1 MLSFE
6 PRRQGWL
13 SPHFLETAVTEINEK
28 LLDTQLA
35 ELEEARAWS
44 PRLVSK
50 LENHIRTGDDD
61 ALFRINPVGFA
72 ATRELSETE
81 VVDLFLHASA
91 VGLFDISWIIL
102 CPLCSCVI
110 NSFQALRNLGS
121 HCRCSMCHVDFI
133 AELEEMIAVTFTVCP
148 AIRRITYHDPDSLP
162 VGDYNYRYRSTM
174 EGLTPDGTPFTVLK
188 EKGTKALDYLE
199 PESTTSM
206 QVAVE
211 SGLLIGYSPDS
222 DTNFLFSVNNS
233 LSCADSVVSIICDGD
248 VCDPANGTVPP
259 GTVTFKIHNTSSKR
273 RAFGIINLPEGWE
286 RPPLH
291 FAPFLTGKQLLTT
304 QTFRDLFHS
313 EVTSEGLGI
322 KNITLL
328 FTDIKGSTALYD
340 RIGDL
345 NAFALVEQHFE
356 RLHDV
361 AVRNE
366 GAIIKTIG
374 DAVMAAFRTPEHAV
388 RAALE
393 MREEIAADNRGSEE
407 RKLILKIGMHEGAAI
422 VVTLNDRLDYFGQTA
437 NIAARVQNLADA
449 DEIVLTKDVYE
460 IAAVKRLLE
469 PFKLKTEKARL
480 KGLHEEIPVY
490 RVQRSSAETAST
502 ELIG

>member
-1 MLSFE
+1 M
-6 PRRQGWL
+6 
-13 SPHFLETAVTEINEK
+13 TEINEK
-28 LLDTQLA
+28 FLDTRLA
-35 ELEEARAWS
+35 ELEGASAWS

-50 LENHIRTGDDD
+50 LENHIRTADDD

-72 ATRELSETE
+72 AQRELSETE

-91 VGLFDISWIIL
+91 VGLFNMSWIIL

-110 NSFQALRNLGS
+110 NSFRALRNLGS
-121 HCRCSMCHVDFI
+121 HCRCSMCHVDFV
-133 AELEEMIAVTFTVCP
+133 AELEEMIAVTFTISPV
-148 AIRRITYHDPDSLP
+148 IRRITYHDPDSLP
-162 VGDYNYRYRSTM
+162 VDDYNYRYRSTM
-174 EGLTPDGTPFTVLK
+174 EGLIPDGTPFTVLK
-188 EKGTKALDYLE
+188 EKGTKTLAYLE
-199 PESTTSM
+199 PKSTTSM
-206 QVAVE
+206 QVSVE
-211 SGLLIGYSPDS
+211 DGLLIGYSPDS
-222 DTNFLFSVNNS
+222 DANFLFAVNNS
-233 LSCADSVVSIICDGD
+233 LPGTDSVVSIVCDGE
-248 VCDPANGTVPP
+248 VCDPANGTVPS
-259 GTVTFKIHNTSSKR
+259 GTVTFQIDNTSSKR
-273 RAFGIINLPEGWE
+273 RAFGIIILPEGWE

-304 QTFRDLFHS
+304 QTFRDLFRS
-313 EVTSEGLGI
+313 EVTSEGLSI

-328 FTDIKGSTALYD
+328 FTDLKGSTALYAQ
-340 RIGDL
+340 IGDL

-356 RLHDV
+356 RLHDI

-366 GAIIKTIG
+366 GAIVKTIG
-374 DAVMAAFRTPEHAV
+374 DAVMAAFRSPEQAV

-407 RKLILKIGMHEGAAI
+407 RELILKIGVHTGAAI

-449 DEIVLTKDVYE
+449 DEIVLTMDVHE
-460 IAAVKRLLE
+460 ITAVKQLLE
-469 PFKLKTEKARL
+469 PFKVKTEKARL

-490 RVQRSSAETAST
+490 RVQRSSAKTSSP